1 MSDILAAS
9 RQDARASGLR
19 YLGDDHPGLSRKPF
33 RGRFRYLDA
42 DGKAVKD
49 KPTLDRI
56 RHLAIP
62 PAWTA
67 VWISPAANGHIQ
79 ATGRDQRGR
88 KQYRY
93 HADFRAAR
101 DRTKYEH
108 TLEFGKHIEKI
119 RERVAADMARTGL
132 PREKV
137 LATIVHLLDTT
148 LIRVGNDE
156 YARTNGSFGLTT
168 LRNKHVAVE
177 GGALHFEFKG
187 KSGKMWHLDV
197 HDRRVARI
205 VKSCQE
211 LPGQH
216 LFQYLDENG
225 ERQSGR
231 LGGRQRLPCRDHR
244 CRADGE
250 RLPHL
255 RRYGA
260 GGVGAAQ
267 VQAGGECDGSEGQR
281 PRRDRGSRRP
291 ARQYA
296 GDLPQVLRPSGDRCG
311 LSRWCAG
318 LSRRQ
323 VGRARRAAFPARGGS
338 VRVDAGKSRPS
349 WRQQRRWQPRLVI
362 TSAFP
367 AKAGIEVLAGQS
379 EWPHRR
385 PILLPGPPLS
395 RGKRSVF
402 SPA

>member
-9 RQDARASGLR
+9 REDARANGLR

-33 RGRFRYLDA
+33 RGRFRYVDA
-42 DGKAVKD
+42 DGRAVKD
-49 KPTLDRI
+49 KATLDRI

-62 PAWTA
+62 PAWTD

-119 RERVAADMARTGL
+119 RGRVAADMARPGL

-168 LRNKHVAVE
+168 LRNKHVEVE

-225 ERQSGR
+225 ERQSVGSADVNAYLAEITGAEVTAKDFRTFAGTVLAASALLKFKPAESATEAKVNVRAAIEEVAGR
-231 LGGRQRLPCRDHR
+231 LGNTPAICRKCYVHPEIV
-244 CRADGE
+244 AAYLDGALAY
-250 RLPHL
+250 R
-255 RRYGA
+255 
-260 GGVGAAQ
+260 
-267 VQAGGECDGSEGQR
+267 
-281 PRRDRGSRRP
+281 
-291 ARQYA
+291 
-296 GDLPQVLRPSGDRCG
+296 
-311 LSRWCAG
+311 
-318 LSRRQ
+318 
-323 VGRARRAAFPARGGS
+323 
-338 VRVDAGKSRPS
+338 AGKSAERAVLRFLQGRLSP
-349 WRQQRRWQPRLVI
+349 RRRRKVAPVV
-362 TSAFP
+362 A
-367 AKAGIEVLAGQS
+367 AALA
-379 EWPHRR
+379 
-385 PILLPGPPLS
+385 
-395 RGKRSVF
+395 
-402 SPA
+402 A